1 MRWPNQEV
9 PPVKSEKE
17 LNTWAVKRAKEL
29 KRLADGLEKGIL
41 KRNRTTLCNR
51 AMHIRAT
58 AEALVFGVHN
68 WELDEDD
75 RRWQAERRE
84 PKDPEG

>member
-1 MRWPNQEV
+1 M
-9 PPVKSEKE
+9 KSEKE